1 MRKKSNNSNY
11 KSVFIE
17 LAESKGYKIIK
28 PSFSERKNN
37 IDLKLEGHINGKPTI
52 VSVDIK
58 KKNGKN
64 ANSWVYIEYADS
76 KGGKGWIYGLAQFIV
91 FETSKSFIFVPRK
104 KLLDWLS
111 SSQMVRW
118 DLPYVDKPW
127 NSKYRL
133 FRRAGTLETISQIKV
148 SDLLTIDSV
157 QVWQKPST

>member
-1 MRKKSNNSNY
+1 MPSKRSSSNY
-11 KSVFIE
+11 KASFID
-17 LAESKGYKIIK
+17 LAKSRGYKIIR

-52 VSVDIK
+52 VTVDIK

-64 ANSWVYIEYADS
+64 SNSWVYIEYADS
-76 KGGKGWIYGLAQFIV
+76 KGAKGWIYGAAQFIV
-91 FETSKSFIFVPRK
+91 FETGKSFIFVPRK
-104 KLLDWLS
+104 KLLNWLS

-133 FRRAGTLETISQIKV
+133 FRRAGTQETISQIKV
-148 SDLLTIDSV
+148 SDLLNIESV
-157 QVWQKPST
+157 QVWQKA